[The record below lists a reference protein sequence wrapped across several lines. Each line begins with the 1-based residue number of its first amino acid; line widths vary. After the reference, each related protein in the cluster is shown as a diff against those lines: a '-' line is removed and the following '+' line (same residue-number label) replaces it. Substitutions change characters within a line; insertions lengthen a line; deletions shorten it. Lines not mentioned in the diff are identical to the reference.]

1 MPTDDADDFGAD
13 DEAAPEPA
21 PAPVASPAP
30 VADLPVSVSTDE
42 DVDPVTGLVLSSNN
56 ASVEDSG
63 EIILPWMKFHEF
75 HLVETAQE
83 LEKIVDLAL
92 AHGSCALDLETEGFD
107 NRINYDADGK
117 PHTVHQ
123 IVGACLSVKGVGYYV
138 PVRHEFNAGYDEP
151 DPNIPIPA
159 FERALSRLCKA
170 AQPELTPEGL
180 EEDPLGSPKIAK
192 KGLVVIKF
200 WNAKFDQEF
209 LYPVTGVDYWHPQSF
224 EDGMLIRYVIYT
236 DDMLGL
242 KYHAQK
248 KLRVKDP
255 KTGHE
260 HPYEMIKF
268 SDLFKKETKKAD
280 RKIQTIHPHFN
291 KNVTRYGC
299 SDAICT
305 ELLVDLSLPELAP
318 VKGQFTYLLEKHT
331 SQVVRQME
339 RTRTKIDRATVAQ
352 VLEEA
357 EKELQDLDHKIKALA
372 ASHSLP
378 NFNPAS
384 TAQLSEFLFGEKY
397 LNIDPKPPMTEGG
410 QYKTD
415 ADTLESML
423 EENSDAPPVLQWILH
438 FRQIQR
444 IIGTYLNRFLS
455 DADDQDQLRF
465 NFNQVGAQTG
475 RFTAPA
481 GEPDHGFFGGPIQG
495 IPARDDPKK
504 PKVAGSLRRVFV
516 ARPGYTLVKCDYAGQ
531 ELRVVAN
538 VSEEP
543 LWINEFMHGSG
554 DLHTLTARAFFN
566 VPEGTAVTK
575 NQRNAG
581 KCVHPSTLIYVD
593 KKLAPIET
601 LPVSPTEDEFLSVSH
616 TTYDGSRQRQLSATY
631 NGGVKFLLHVVTTGG
646 ILTCTPEHRFQM
658 RTGKFVRAGDLKE
671 GDLLREVSLPQVGS
685 GRYPSLS
692 LSLWDGIPPSQFQ
705 LSHDM
710 AYFAG
715 LYAGDGTGSASSVCL
730 THGDPEKEDAYGN
743 LYANW
748 VQSLEASCVAC
759 GFTTTRKDFASLYL
773 GSRVFVKYLQA
784 LGMHSKR
791 SKNLRIPPWVLAAGK
806 TALLHYFGGLL
817 DTDGTVG
824 EGHSLDWTTKDFVFG
839 GQVVAAMRSCGLDL
853 NVELTFNRTY
863 QRYYV
868 RQRLTVESSWQM
880 RHYMKHAG
888 KLSRLW
894 EPKNSGRT
902 KDRFIVS
909 KILPAGE
916 HPCVDVTV
924 KPNHIYVAN
933 GIATHNTANFALVYG
948 GGVQAVR
955 RATGVDKHEAARQK
969 AAFDKSVPKF
979 TRWLKGQHETVKK
992 NLGIQ
997 TVYQRW
1003 IAIPDAN
1010 LKAGGTF
1017 LTSNGKEMP
1026 VDVMMAKKIQ
1036 ASCERKA
1043 VNFPI
1048 QGAGADI
1055 MKISLTRLTKELCKK
1070 GWLRLRG
1077 GDDSVRMLMTVHD
1090 EIVFEVRHDRLDE
1103 AVPLIC
1109 TTMESPTKANWKV
1122 KLIVD
1127 PLIGLDWSAKYDWI
1141 KIKSGEKPVPEWLEG
1156 IVKPGEAP
1164 AHEET
1169 KQPSTPKTPVPPPPA
1184 LVENAPTPERV
1195 VKALSG
1201 EKDTRVVVFSL
1212 STIHMGTH
1220 STRIVTAACYL
1231 AWDDNGKLLRLTDET
1246 GNTLINPSVG
1256 IRVDP
1261 VLFGHELRSRNLG
1274 PGRYEIV
1281 DE

>member
-1 MPTDDADDFGAD
+1 MPTDDADDFLSGFED
-13 DEAAPEPA
+13 DVPSEPA
-21 PAPVASPAP
+21 PPPVVTPPPPVVAP
-30 VADLPVSVSTDE
+30 PVSASTDE
-42 DVDPVTGLVLSSNN
+42 DVDPVTGLVRSSN
-56 ASVEDSG
+56 SDTTEDSG
-63 EIILPWMKFHEF
+63 EIILPWMRFHEF

-83 LEKIVDLAL
+83 LEKIVDKAI

-107 NRINYDADGK
+107 NRIDYDADGK
-117 PHTVHQ
+117 PHTIHQ

-138 PVRHEFNAGYDEP
+138 PVRHQFNAGYDEP

-192 KGLVVIKF
+192 KGQVVIKF

-209 LYPVTGVDYWHPQSF
+209 LYPITGVDYWHPQSF
-224 EDGMLIRYVIYT
+224 EDGMLIRYCIYT
-236 DDMLGL
+236 DDLLGL
-242 KYHAQK
+242 KHHAQK

-255 KTGHE
+255 KTGQE
-260 HPYEMIKF
+260 YPYEMIKF

-280 RKIQTIHPHFN
+280 RKIQTLHPHFN

-305 ELLVDLSLPELAP
+305 ELLVDLSLPELLPLKAN
-318 VKGQFTYLLEKHT
+318 FTYLVEKHT
-331 SQVVRQME
+331 AQVVRQME
-339 RTRTKIDRATVAQ
+339 RTRTKIDRAIVAQ

-357 EKELQDLDHKIKALA
+357 EKELQDLDHKIKELA
-372 ASHSLP
+372 KSRNFP
-378 NFNPAS
+378 DFNPAS
-384 TAQLSEFLFGEKY
+384 TAQLSEFLFGAKY
-397 LNIDPKPPMTEGG
+397 LDIEPKPQMTEGG

-423 EENSDAPPVLQWILH
+423 EENPDAPPVLQWILH

-455 DADDQDQLRF
+455 DSDAQDQLRF
-465 NFNQVGAQTG
+465 NFNQTGAQTG

-538 VSEEP
+538 VSGEP
-543 LWINEFMHGSG
+543 LWINEFVNGSG

-566 VPEGTAVTK
+566 VPEGTPVTK
-575 NQRNAG
+575 IQRNAG
-581 KCVHPSTLIYVD
+581 K
-593 KKLAPIET
+593 
-601 LPVSPTEDEFLSVSH
+601 
-616 TTYDGSRQRQLSATY
+616 
-631 NGGVKFLLHVVTTGG
+631 
-646 ILTCTPEHRFQM
+646 
-658 RTGKFVRAGDLKE
+658 
-671 GDLLREVSLPQVGS
+671 
-685 GRYPSLS
+685 
-692 LSLWDGIPPSQFQ
+692 
-705 LSHDM
+705 
-710 AYFAG
+710 
-715 LYAGDGTGSASSVCL
+715 
-730 THGDPEKEDAYGN
+730 
-743 LYANW
+743 
-748 VQSLEASCVAC
+748 
-759 GFTTTRKDFASLYL
+759 
-773 GSRVFVKYLQA
+773 
-784 LGMHSKR
+784 
-791 SKNLRIPPWVLAAGK
+791 
-806 TALLHYFGGLL
+806 
-817 DTDGTVG
+817 
-824 EGHSLDWTTKDFVFG
+824 
-839 GQVVAAMRSCGLDL
+839 
-853 NVELTFNRTY
+853 
-863 QRYYV
+863 
-868 RQRLTVESSWQM
+868 
-880 RHYMKHAG
+880 
-888 KLSRLW
+888 
-894 EPKNSGRT
+894 
-902 KDRFIVS
+902 
-909 KILPAGE
+909 
-916 HPCVDVTV
+916 
-924 KPNHIYVAN
+924 
-933 GIATHNTANFALVYG
+933 TANFALVYG

-969 AAFDKSVPKF
+969 AAFDKSVPTF
-979 TRWLKGQHETVKK
+979 TRWLKGQHEAVKK
-992 NLGIQ
+992 NLGIR
-997 TVYQRW
+997 TAYQRW

-1026 VDVMMAKKIQ
+1026 VDVQMAKKIQ

-1090 EIVFEVRHDRLDE
+1090 EIVFEVRHDRLEE

-1109 TTMESPTKANWKV
+1109 ETMESPTKDNWKV
-1122 KLIVD
+1122 RLVVE
-1127 PLIGLDWSAKYDWI
+1127 PLIGLDWSAKYDWV
-1141 KIKSGEKPVPEWLEG
+1141 KIKSGEKPVPEWLTDY
-1156 IVKPGEAP
+1156 VKPGEAP
-1164 AHEET
+1164 VHAAKE
-1169 KQPSTPKTPVPPPPA
+1169 PSTPKTPAPPPPA

-1201 EKDTRVVVFSL
+1201 EKDTQVAVFSL
-1212 STIHMGTH
+1212 STIHMGAH
-1220 STRIVTAACYL
+1220 STRVVTACCYL

-1246 GNTLINPSVG
+1246 GNVLINPSIG